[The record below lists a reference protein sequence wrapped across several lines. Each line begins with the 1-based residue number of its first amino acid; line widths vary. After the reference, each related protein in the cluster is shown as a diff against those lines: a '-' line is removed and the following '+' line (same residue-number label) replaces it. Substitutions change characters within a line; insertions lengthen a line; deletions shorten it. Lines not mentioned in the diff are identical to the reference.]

1 MRKAGSFL
9 AGLLVY
15 SQANEPP
22 SQWSTG
28 GTSDED
34 GVEALCDA
42 SFLQTSFHTEQVLS
56 TPGQPSSDVRK
67 LAPEVAS
74 VGATALSFFQV
85 DEASQSSTGE
95 MVVSKEE
102 IFRGPSAVWSMD
114 RLRTCAWLLKALFV
128 LLFLWKGGSAFTRF
142 LKRRTAPTT
151 SSAATGTTGAA
162 AKGGEAKEDA
172 EVGVVPPE
180 SFRKLQLEDPTPKG
194 VPTLTATE
202 VQKLLPAFCGY
213 DCALL
218 KPKSLGRPFRVRARI
233 YGPCAD
239 VEPLIAPFSEEVCV
253 LCTTKV
259 ELPGEA
265 TVILERS
272 ESVDF
277 WAILEGAP
285 DVQLMVNAKDVK
297 MCMNTQVKVQKP
309 FESVPKKL
317 QELVEAD
324 TGGLRPESSLL
335 LQEELLRVGDLVTLV
350 GDLQRDA
357 AGRLLIWPSHP
368 PAKEMHQVY
377 DLMDGMHV
385 LISDE
390 DSFGAPTK

>member
-1 MRKAGSFL
+1 MSRR
-9 AGLLVY
+9 V
-15 SQANEPP
+15 NRR
-22 SQWSTG
+22 
-28 GTSDED
+28 
-34 GVEALCDA
+34 
-42 SFLQTSFHTEQVLS
+42 
-56 TPGQPSSDVRK
+56 GQPSSDVRK

-202 VQKLLPAFCGY
+202 EGADTARY
-213 DCALL
+213 LL
-218 KPKSLGRPFRVRARI
+218 KIRHVLVQPTREHLAGSEALASLLWLR
-233 YGPCAD
+233 
-239 VEPLIAPFSEEVCV
+239 
-253 LCTTKV
+253 LC
-259 ELPGEA
+259 
-265 TVILERS
+265 
-272 ESVDF
+272 
-277 WAILEGAP
+277 
-285 DVQLMVNAKDVK
+285 
-297 MCMNTQVKVQKP
+297 
-309 FESVPKKL
+309 
-317 QELVEAD
+317 LVEA
-324 TGGLRPESSLL
+324 
-335 LQEELLRVGDLVTLV
+335 QEPR
-350 GDLQRDA
+350 A
-357 AGRLLIWPSHP
+357 ALPRARAYLWP
-368 PAKEMHQVY
+368 
-377 DLMDGMHV
+377 LC
-385 LISDE
+385 
-390 DSFGAPTK
+390 